1 MARRALA
8 LLASI
13 GLLLVAAI
21 PTTAAN
27 INSQNSFVVTNLQ
40 SNVPGRAAHTDPDL
54 VNGWGITA
62 SATSPWWVADN
73 GTQRSTLYNGNTG
86 LKVPT
91 VIVDIAGADDNGR
104 GDPTGTV
111 FNTGRADEFVITGSA
126 GATTAARFIFD
137 GEDGTISA

>member
-1 MARRALA
+1 MARRAVA

-73 GTQRSTLYNGNTG
+73 GTQRSREHRAEGPDG
-86 LKVPT
+86 H
-91 VIVDIAGADDNGR
+91 R
-104 GDPTGTV
+104 GHRRCRRQ
-111 FNTGRADEFVITGSA
+111 RA
-126 GATTAARFIFD
+126 
-137 GEDGTISA
+137 